1 MKDVNYSII
10 IPHHNIPKL
19 LLRCLDSIPKRND
32 IQIIIVDD
40 NSDTSIVNFKHFP
53 GLKQENV
60 EVYFTK
66 EGKGAGYARN
76 IGLKYAKGKWILFAD
91 ADDFFSDQLDSIL
104 SDYVNYDS
112 DLLFFNTKR
121 VLSKNTK
128 KAISQEKEKVAIWE
142 NYYKTHNIIPYKFLY
157 TQPWGKIISRELIEK
172 HKIRFDESIVA
183 NDYLFSLKTSCL
195 ATKIMVID
203 RLLYIYTLRENSL
216 SYNKSGDSIEKL
228 VARLDVYIEVQKYIK
243 SIGIELKPMP
253 IRSVMIAIL
262 KKNPFL
268 FFQKLIE
275 IRKNRISIRKLFMAF
290 FIRNRIEI
298 SSILTYNNSKE

>member
-1 MKDVNYSII
+1 
-10 IPHHNIPKL
+10 
-19 LLRCLDSIPKRND
+19 
-32 IQIIIVDD
+32 
-40 NSDTSIVNFKHFP
+40 
-53 GLKQENV
+53 
-60 EVYFTK
+60 
-66 EGKGAGYARN
+66 
-76 IGLKYAKGKWILFAD
+76 
-91 ADDFFSDQLDSIL
+91 
-104 SDYVNYDS
+104 
-112 DLLFFNTKR
+112 
-121 VLSKNTK
+121 
-128 KAISQEKEKVAIWE
+128 
-142 NYYKTHNIIPYKFLY
+142 
-157 TQPWGKIISRELIEK
+157 
-172 HKIRFDESIVA
+172 
-183 NDYLFSLKTSCL
+183 
-195 ATKIMVID
+195 MVID

>member
-128 KAISQEKEKVAIWE
+128 KAISQEREKVAIWE
-142 NYYKTHNIIPYKFLY
+142 NY
-157 TQPWGKIISRELIEK
+157 
-172 HKIRFDESIVA
+172 
-183 NDYLFSLKTSCL
+183 
-195 ATKIMVID
+195 
-203 RLLYIYTLRENSL
+203 
-216 SYNKSGDSIEKL
+216 
-228 VARLDVYIEVQKYIK
+228 
-243 SIGIELKPMP
+243 
-253 IRSVMIAIL
+253 
-262 KKNPFL
+262 
-268 FFQKLIE
+268 
-275 IRKNRISIRKLFMAF
+275 
-290 FIRNRIEI
+290 
-298 SSILTYNNSKE
+298 